1 MSAKHFAQL
10 RNPIDCDK
18 KVVAFVYPTEEF
30 PGEIFGSLA
39 RRGRDAG
46 LSISGVLQWPVI
58 EGGDHR
64 CDVILEDL
72 ASGHRTEL
80 FENRGPGARGCRL
93 DTAALADIAARI
105 EGSLEKAP
113 DLLILNKYGKVE
125 CEGGGFR
132 DLIANAIDREI
143 IVVIGVPQRNL
154 NPWREFAGDL
164 AVEIS
169 GDGAALQ
176 DWISDRLLIKA

>member
-1 MSAKHFAQL
+1 MSAEHSAQA
-10 RNPIDCDK
+10 RNARDHDK

-30 PGEIFGSLA
+30 PREIFSTLA
-39 RRGRDAG
+39 KRCRELG
-46 LSISGVLQWPVI
+46 LSISGVLQSPLL
-58 EGGDHR
+58 EGRDHR

-105 EGSLEKAP
+105 EGSLEYAP
-113 DLLILNKYGKVE
+113 NLLILNKYGKVE

-132 DLIANAIDREI
+132 DLVANAIDREI
-143 IVVIGVPQRNL
+143 VVVIGVPQRNL
-154 NPWREFAGDL
+154 ELWREFAGDL
-164 AVEIS
+164 SVEIS

-176 DWISDRLLIKA
+176 EWISDRLLIKA

>member
-1 MSAKHFAQL
+1 MSAEHFAQA
-10 RNPIDCDK
+10 RNARDHDK

-30 PGEIFGSLA
+30 PGEIFSTLA
-39 RRGRDAG
+39 KRCRELG
-46 LSISGVLQWPVI
+46 LSISGVLQWPVL

-105 EGSLEKAP
+105 EGSLEYAP
-113 DLLILNKYGKVE
+113 NLLILNKYGKVE

-132 DLIANAIDREI
+132 DLVANAIDREI
-143 IVVIGVPQRNL
+143 VVVIGVPQRNL
-154 NPWREFAGDL
+154 ELWREFAGDL
-164 AVEIS
+164 SVEIS

-176 DWISDRLLIKA
+176 EWISDRLLIKA